1 MKYGT
6 LEQLNYAWGAV
17 FWNQTYSAWEQV
29 HLTRPTP
36 SDSANPHQALD
47 EKRFISDNVISF
59 AKIQADI
66 IRETSPNHWVTTNG
80 VFGHLDSH
88 RLTDELLD
96 FISYDSYPLFAAGNN
111 PSAEVNPLQDRGW
124 SKSLSNVRSI
134 SPHFC
139 VMEQQSGPGGWVNR
153 IELPSPRPGQMR
165 LWAYQSIAHGADI
178 LLFFRW
184 RTATVGTEIY
194 WHGINDYHNQPNRR
208 VAEATRIGHELA
220 NVGKHIVGS
229 SFVAEVALIRDYDN
243 EWDGEL
249 DSWHGPMEQHSLSGW
264 FKALQHRH
272 IPLNILNM
280 TPQTALEELIQY
292 KLLVYPHPTI
302 LSDECAKLLE
312 AYVEQGGQIV
322 FGCRTGYKNIHGH
335 CNMRV
340 FPGPVADLCGITVE
354 DFTLIK
360 GAYQAPPLR
369 WLDQEVA
376 SAVTADLFND
386 IIHVESPSVEVIAE
400 YAAEYYVGKP
410 ALTVNKFGQ
419 GSAWYYGAS
428 FNDQVAA
435 EIITRIGLVSCIE
448 AICTVPLQVET
459 VIRQSVDE
467 RLIFFLNYSNKP
479 EKIDFKQDVF
489 ELLTGET
496 LRGIVEIE
504 AFGVMLVR

>member
-165 LWAYQSIAHGADI
+165 LWAYQSIAHGADM

-208 VAEATRIGHELA
+208 VAEATRIGQELA

-280 TPQTALEELIQY
+280 TPLTALEELIQY
-292 KLLVYPHPTI
+292 KMLVYPHPTI
-302 LSDECAKLLE
+302 ISDECAKLLE

-360 GAYQAPPLR
+360 GCL
-369 WLDQEVA
+369 
-376 SAVTADLFND
+376 
-386 IIHVESPSVEVIAE
+386 
-400 YAAEYYVGKP
+400 
-410 ALTVNKFGQ
+410 
-419 GSAWYYGAS
+419 
-428 FNDQVAA
+428 
-435 EIITRIGLVSCIE
+435 
-448 AICTVPLQVET
+448 
-459 VIRQSVDE
+459 
-467 RLIFFLNYSNKP
+467 
-479 EKIDFKQDVF
+479 
-489 ELLTGET
+489 
-496 LRGIVEIE
+496 
-504 AFGVMLVR
+504 